1 MNNSTLRLKVMQRLN
16 KLASNDYDNIECWQ
30 IVEAFNKAQ
39 IQWIRRQLVGINIL
53 KQGDEQSKR
62 KIDDLQP
69 LLTVAEM
76 AYSNMPGYV
85 ISETLPAD
93 YMEFKR
99 VDAYASSDCCPDPR
113 RFVVYLAEEAN
124 AAILLRDENKKP
136 SFDWAETFCTLA
148 GNKLKV
154 YTNDDFTVTAAN
166 LMYYREPT
174 NIQIAGC
181 VNPYTGTI
189 SPTDIECEFKDDVTE
204 TLIDEAVQVIA
215 GDIESVTQYQIA
227 QTSGEE
233 NS

>member
-1 MNNSTLRLKVMQRLN
+1 MNNSTLRLKIMQRLN

-39 IQWIRRQLVGINIL
+39 VQWVRRQLVGVNIL

-69 LLTVAEM
+69 LLNIVDM

-85 ISETLPAD
+85 ISETLPDD

-99 VDAYASSDCCPDPR
+99 VDAYGSNDCCSDPR

-148 GNKLKV
+148 SNKIKI
-154 YTNDDFTVTAAN
+154 YTNDDFTVTSAKF
-166 LMYYREPT
+166 MYYREPVKIE
-174 NIQIAGC
+174 IQGC
-181 VNPYTGTI
+181 VNPYTGTV
-189 SPTDIECEFKDDVTE
+189 STTNVECEFKEDVTE
-204 TLIDEAVQVIA
+204 TIIDDAVQILA
-215 GDIESVTQYQIA
+215 GDIESITQYQIA
-227 QTSGEE
+227 QASSEE

>member
-39 IQWIRRQLVGINIL
+39 VQWVRRQLVGVNIL

-69 LLTVAEM
+69 LLNVVDM

-99 VDAYASSDCCPDPR
+99 VDAYGSNDCCPDPR

-148 GNKLKV
+148 GNKIKI
-154 YTNDDFTVTAAN
+154 YTNDDFTVTDAK
-166 LMYYREPT
+166 LMYYREPVKIE
-174 NIQIAGC
+174 IQGC
-181 VNPYTGTI
+181 VNPYTGIVST
-189 SPTDIECEFKDDVTE
+189 TDVECEFKEDVTE
-204 TLIDEAVQVIA
+204 TIIDDAVQILA
-215 GDIESVTQYQIA
+215 GDIESITQYQIA
-227 QTSGEE
+227 QAASDE

>member
-39 IQWIRRQLVGINIL
+39 VQWVRRQLVGINIL

-69 LLTVAEM
+69 LLNVADM

-99 VDAYASSDCCPDPR
+99 VDAYGSNDCCPDPR

-148 GNKLKV
+148 GNKIKI
-154 YTNDDFTVTAAN
+154 YTNDDFTVTDAK
-166 LMYYREPT
+166 LMYYREPVK
-174 NIQIAGC
+174 IQIQGC
-181 VNPYTGTI
+181 VNPYTGTV
-189 SPTDIECEFKDDVTE
+189 STTDVECEFKEDVTE
-204 TLIDEAVQVIA
+204 TIIDDAVQILA
-215 GDIESVTQYQIA
+215 GDIESITQYQIA
-227 QTSGEE
+227 QAASDE

>member
-39 IQWIRRQLVGINIL
+39 VQWVRRQLVGINIL

-69 LLTVAEM
+69 LLSVADM
-76 AYSNMPGYV
+76 AYSDMPGYV
-85 ISETLPAD
+85 ISETLPDD

-99 VDAYASSDCCPDPR
+99 VDAYGKNDCCPDPR

-124 AAILLRDENKKP
+124 AAILLRDDNKKP

-148 GNKLKV
+148 GNKIKI
-154 YTNDDFTVTAAN
+154 YTNDDFIVTDAK
-166 LMYYREPT
+166 LMYYREPVK
-174 NIQIAGC
+174 IQIQGC
-181 VNPYTGTI
+181 VNPYTGFV
-189 SPTDIECEFKDDVTE
+189 SAADVECEFKEDVTE
-204 TLIDEAVQVIA
+204 TLIDEAVQVLA
-215 GDIESVTQYQIA
+215 GDIESITQYQIA
-227 QTSGEE
+227 GTSGEE

>member
-1 MNNSTLRLKVMQRLN
+1 MQNSVIAIKMKQRLN
-16 KLASNDYDNIECWQ
+16 KLDSNDYDNIECWQ

-39 IQWIRRQLVGINIL
+39 VQWVRRQLVGINIL

-69 LLTVAEM
+69 LLNVADM

-99 VDAYASSDCCPDPR
+99 VDAYGSNDCCPDPR

-148 GNKLKV
+148 GNKIKI
-154 YTNDDFTVTAAN
+154 YTNDDFTVTDAK
-166 LMYYREPT
+166 LMYYREPVKIE
-174 NIQIAGC
+174 IQGC
-181 VNPYTGTI
+181 VNPYTGTV
-189 SPTDIECEFKDDVTE
+189 STTDVECEFKEDVTE
-204 TLIDEAVQVIA
+204 TIIDDAVQILA
-215 GDIESVTQYQIA
+215 GDIESITQYQIA
-227 QTSGEE
+227 QASSDE

>member
-1 MNNSTLRLKVMQRLN
+1 
-16 KLASNDYDNIECWQ
+16 
-30 IVEAFNKAQ
+30 
-39 IQWIRRQLVGINIL
+39 
-53 KQGDEQSKR
+53 
-62 KIDDLQP
+62 
-69 LLTVAEM
+69 M
-76 AYSNMPGYV
+76 AYSNMPGYI

-99 VDAYASSDCCPDPR
+99 VDAYGSNDCCPDPR

-154 YTNDDFTVTAAN
+154 YTNDDFTITDAK
-166 LMYYREPT
+166 LMYYREPV

-189 SPTDIECEFKDDVTE
+189 SPVDIECEFKDDVTE
-204 TLIDEAVQVIA
+204 TLIDEAVQVLA
-215 GDIESVTQYQIA
+215 GDIESITQYQIA
-227 QTSGEE
+227 QSAGDE

>member
-39 IQWIRRQLVGINIL
+39 VQWVRRQLVGVNIL

-69 LLTVAEM
+69 LLNVADM

-99 VDAYASSDCCPDPR
+99 VDAYGSNDCCPDPR

-148 GNKLKV
+148 GNKIKI
-154 YTNDDFTVTAAN
+154 YTNDDFTVTDAK
-166 LMYYREPT
+166 LMYYREPVKIE
-174 NIQIAGC
+174 IQGC
-181 VNPYTGTI
+181 VNPYTGTV
-189 SPTDIECEFKDDVTE
+189 STTDVECEFKEDVTE
-204 TLIDEAVQVIA
+204 TIIDDAVQILA
-215 GDIESVTQYQIA
+215 GDIESITQYQIA
-227 QTSGEE
+227 QASSDE

>member
-39 IQWIRRQLVGINIL
+39 VQWVRRQLVGINIL

-69 LLTVAEM
+69 LLNVADM

-99 VDAYASSDCCPDPR
+99 VDAYGSNDCCPDPR

-148 GNKLKV
+148 GNKIKI
-154 YTNDDFTVTAAN
+154 YTNDDFTVTDAK
-166 LMYYREPT
+166 LMYYREPIK
-174 NIQIAGC
+174 IQIQGC
-181 VNPYTGTI
+181 VNPYTGTV
-189 SPTDIECEFKDDVTE
+189 STTDVECEFKEDVTE
-204 TLIDEAVQVIA
+204 TIIDDAVQILA
-215 GDIESVTQYQIA
+215 GDIESITQYQIA
-227 QTSGEE
+227 QAASDE

>member
-39 IQWIRRQLVGINIL
+39 VQWVRRQLVGINIL

-69 LLTVAEM
+69 LLSVADM
-76 AYSNMPGYV
+76 AYSDMPGYV
-85 ISETLPAD
+85 ISETLPDD

-99 VDAYASSDCCPDPR
+99 VDAYGKNDCCPDPR

-124 AAILLRDENKKP
+124 AAILLRDDNKKP

-148 GNKLKV
+148 GNKIKI
-154 YTNDDFTVTAAN
+154 YTNDDFTVTDAK
-166 LMYYREPT
+166 LMYYREPIK
-174 NIQIAGC
+174 IQIQGC
-181 VNPYTGTI
+181 VNPYTGLVSTANV
-189 SPTDIECEFKDDVTE
+189 ECEFKEDVTE
-204 TLIDEAVQVIA
+204 TLIDEAVQVLA
-215 GDIESVTQYQIA
+215 GDIESITQYQIA
-227 QTSGEE
+227 GASGEE

>member
-39 IQWIRRQLVGINIL
+39 VQWVRRQLVGVNIL

-69 LLTVAEM
+69 LLNVADM

-99 VDAYASSDCCPDPR
+99 VDA
-113 RFVVYLAEEAN
+113 F
-124 AAILLRDENKKP
+124 
-136 SFDWAETFCTLA
+136 SFLVKEYFSINEDRHT
-148 GNKLKV
+148 
-154 YTNDDFTVTAAN
+154 
-166 LMYYREPT
+166 
-174 NIQIAGC
+174 
-181 VNPYTGTI
+181 
-189 SPTDIECEFKDDVTE
+189 
-204 TLIDEAVQVIA
+204 
-215 GDIESVTQYQIA
+215 
-227 QTSGEE
+227 
-233 NS
+233 

>member
-69 LLTVAEM
+69 LLTVADM

-99 VDAYASSDCCPDPR
+99 VDAYGSSDCCPDPR

-154 YTNDDFTVTAAN
+154 YTNDEFTVTDAK
-166 LMYYREPT
+166 LMYYREPV

-189 SPTDIECEFKDDVTE
+189 SPVDVDCEFKDDVTE
-204 TLIDEAVQVIA
+204 TLIDEAVQVLA
-215 GDIESVTQYQIA
+215 GDIESITQYQIA
-227 QTSGEE
+227 QSAGDE